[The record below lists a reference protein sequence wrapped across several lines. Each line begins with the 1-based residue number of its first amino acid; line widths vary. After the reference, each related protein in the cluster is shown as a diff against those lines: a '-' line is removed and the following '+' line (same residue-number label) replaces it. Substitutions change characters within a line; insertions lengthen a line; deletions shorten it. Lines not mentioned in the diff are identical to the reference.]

1 MFECKRFISHSY
13 IGTKFD
19 SCYNVLNW
27 FAPCLST
34 VLIEYLSND
43 LTSLYFLS
51 KLCNKSRFRHFMMV
65 ERGKVTFISE
75 IKKKYCISKS
85 PIFINCDKSPWKI
98 QSIFLRNP
106 RPLATDSRHK
116 IKIILKQNLES
127 PLALVILS
135 I

>member
-1 MFECKRFISHSY
+1 MFEGKRFISHSY

-27 FAPCLST
+27 FAPCLLT
-34 VLIEYLSND
+34 VPIEYLSND

-51 KLCNKSRFRHFMMV
+51 MLCNKSRFRHFMMV

-75 IKKKYCISKS
+75 KKSFISKS
-85 PIFINCDKSPWKI
+85 PIFINRDKSPWKI

-127 PLALVILS
+127 PLALI